1 MSSFFSLI
9 VDGQVESALFPGQDN
24 IYCKVSFVYGS
35 DWNVIS
41 GLEEAAYASG
51 NYSRACVWNFPLEI
65 SFKSTNPYG
74 WPQLIVSVYGL
85 DEFGRDVVRG
95 YGSIRLPIIS
105 GKHTLYVHTFVPVAT
120 SPMNQF
126 LSWMS
131 GRLPEFI
138 DSALVKSQGAVKL
151 QLNISTKG
159 FERFGLQNS
168 NQGSR
173 KFKGSN
179 MSN

>member
-41 GLEEAAYASG
+41 GLEEGLTQIAKAPTSATFGEAAYASG

-138 DSALVKSQGAVKL
+138 DSAL
-151 QLNISTKG
+151 
-159 FERFGLQNS
+159 
-168 NQGSR
+168 
-173 KFKGSN
+173 
-179 MSN
+179 